1 MSRALSSEGPPI
13 TLTLGK
19 AKMIWS
25 SQERRWVSDT
35 SEMFQAAEELNT
47 LLVENDALVGRLEA
61 LEAQIS
67 VERKGK
73 ETALAELA
81 LEKQKTQTQSIELQK
96 QKDELLSSFGTIAKL
111 KALLLEVPSS
121 SSR

>member
-1 MSRALSSEGPPI
+1 MSRAASDAIS
-13 TLTLGK
+13 LTLGK
-19 AKMIWS
+19 TKMNWS
-25 SQERRWVSDT
+25 AQERRWVSDT

-47 LLVENDALVGRLEA
+47 LLDENDALAGRLEE
-61 LEAQIS
+61 LEAQIG
-67 VERKGK
+67 VERMGK

-81 LEKQKTQTQSIELQK
+81 LERQKTQTQSIELQK
-96 QKDELLSSFGTIAKL
+96 QKDELLSAFETISKL